1 MCHNLLSSSPRT
13 ARRSREA
20 LIPEQSHARCD
31 CSDPRGA
38 LVPLREVAIARTRER
53 RRWFSDD
60 DFDLIVWLDS
70 RGAVRWFE
78 LCYDRSRVERALTWT
93 PTRGYQHW
101 RVDSGDASGMN
112 YAMTP
117 ILEPDD
123 TEFPKD
129 RVIAAFVA
137 AADALEPTVRSFVV
151 QRLQEF
157 TAERRSQKRALHA
170 DPPPPEREI
179 IPGWWNDHQLPAW
192 RPALIA
198 AAIAIGLAL
207 AVWLLI

>member
-1 MCHNLLSSSPRT
+1 M
-13 ARRSREA
+13 
-20 LIPEQSHARCD
+20 
-31 CSDPRGA
+31 
-38 LVPLREVAIARTRER
+38 PLREVAIARTRER

-78 LCYDRSRVERALTWT
+78 LCYDRSSVERALTWT

-137 AADALEPTVRSFVV
+137 AADAVEPTVRSFVV

-157 TAERRSQKRALHA
+157 TAERRSQKCALHA

-179 IPGWWNDHQLPAW
+179 IPSWWNDHQLPGW

>member
-1 MCHNLLSSSPRT
+1 M
-13 ARRSREA
+13 
-20 LIPEQSHARCD
+20 
-31 CSDPRGA
+31 
-38 LVPLREVAIARTRER
+38 PLREVAIARTRER

-70 RGAVRWFE
+70 RGAIRWFE

-93 PTRGYQHW
+93 PTHGYQHW
-101 RVDSGDASGMN
+101 RVDTGDASGLN

-137 AADALEPTVRSFVV
+137 AADALEPTLRSFVV
-151 QRLQEF
+151 QRLQEC
-157 TAERRSQKRALHA
+157 TPERRSQKRALHA
-170 DPPPPEREI
+170 DPPPPEREM
-179 IPGWWNDHQLPAW
+179 IPGWWNDHQLPGRWNDHQLSGW
-192 RPALIA
+192 RPAMIA

-207 AVWLLI
+207 AVWLLSTI